1 MGTESIRTLDTDVAI
16 VGSGGAGL
24 MCVLHLAKN
33 APELD
38 VTVVSKGAIARSG
51 CTRMVQGGYNA
62 VLDPADSLELHFR
75 DTLEGGKYLND
86 QEMAW
91 TLVND
96 APRTIEELE
105 SRVGCFFDRTEDGRI
120 RQKAFGGQNFDRTVH
135 KGDLTGM
142 EIMGKLLEQM
152 ERIRPRELGD
162 TRALDLLFDGD
173 GELAGMTVLD
183 VMTGEVYVLRAR
195 VVVVAA
201 GGPATMYKIAAPARE
216 KTGDGVAMCYRAGLE
231 LRDMEMLQFHP
242 TGLLAGESVLTGAV
256 LEEGLRGAG
265 ARMYNAAGER
275 FMERYDPERMERST
289 RDVVSRASYLEIMAG
304 RGTPRGGV
312 MLDISHLGPE
322 EVERRFPGMTSRSRI
337 IGSDLSRGPIE
348 VSPTA
353 HFHMGGVIVDRDCQT
368 TITGLLVAG
377 EDSGGV
383 HGANRLGGNGV
394 AESTIFGGRA
404 GDRAAVT
411 ARERVLRDPDPTQVS
426 ESVARAMAPLQH
438 GGSTNPF
445 LASQELKEIMWDGC
459 GVARDRKGL
468 LRTRDKLEELIEKA
482 ADTTVPGPREV
493 NYAWH
498 EALDLCNQLEV
509 ARVMVESALV
519 REESRGSHFR
529 SDHPEQNDARWL
541 RFIVVRRGP
550 DGGVEVDLRPVKFS
564 RKRPDPAD
572 PSAEDLERGEP
583 PEEPGRRM

>member
-1 MGTESIRTLDTDVAI
+1 MGAKSMRTLDTDVAI

-62 VLDPADSLELHFR
+62 VLDPGDSLDLHFR

-86 QEMAW
+86 QELAW

-105 SRVGCFFDRTEDGRI
+105 SSAGCFFDRTEDGHI

-152 ERIRPRELGD
+152 ERIMPREFGD
-162 TRALDLLFDGD
+162 ARALDLLFDGE
-173 GELAGMTVLD
+173 GELAGLTVLD
-183 VMTGEVYVLRAR
+183 VMTGEVFVLRAR

-265 ARMYNAAGER
+265 ARMYNAEGER
-275 FMERYDPERMERST
+275 FMQRYDPERMERST

-337 IGSDLSRGPIE
+337 VGSDLSRGPIE

-368 TITGLLVAG
+368 AIPGLLVAG

-404 GDRAAVT
+404 GDRAALT
-411 ARERVLRDPDPTQVS
+411 ARERTLRDPDPAQVS
-426 ESVARAMAPLQH
+426 GSAARAMAPLRRD
-438 GGSTNPF
+438 GSTNPF
-445 LASQELKEIMWDGC
+445 RTTQELKEAMWEGC
-459 GVARDRKGL
+459 GVARDQQSL
-468 LRTRDKLEELIEKA
+468 LRARDRIEDLAERA
-482 ADTTVPGPREV
+482 ADMTVPGPREA
-493 NYAWH
+493 NYAWQ
-498 EALDLCNQLEV
+498 EALDLTNQLEV
-509 ARVMVESALV
+509 AHVMVESALV
-519 REESRGSHFR
+519 REESRGSHYR
-529 SDHPEQNDARWL
+529 SDYPEQDDARWL
-541 RFIVVRRGP
+541 RYIVVRKGP
-550 DGGVEVDLRPVKFS
+550 DGRVEVDLRPVKFS
-564 RKRPDPAD
+564 RRRPDPGD
-572 PSAEDLERGEP
+572 PPAEDLER
-583 PEEPGRRM
+583 EEPSKKWERRT